1 MKKLSFL
8 LLSLCASFS
17 FAQTFYNLNTIQT
30 IEITFAQSNYNALL
44 IAAEPSD
51 AYISAQSISING
63 TVLPNVGVKF
73 KGNSSYNASQA
84 KNPYHIELDTYVDQS
99 YDGYTDIKLSN
110 VIFDPTFVR
119 EALGYKILANYMDV
133 PKANFAK
140 LYINGNYIGLYTNVE
155 SISKKFVD
163 NRFGSK
169 TNAFFSCSP
178 PAGAGPTSTNLPNL
192 AYLGTNYTS
201 YETAY
206 EMKSDV
212 AGTGWADLITLT
224 NILSTTNSTN
234 TANLEA
240 VLDVDRALW
249 MLAFDNAF
257 VNIDSYIGQF
267 KQNYYLYKADNGQF
281 NPIVWDLNMSFGVF
295 GMTGSGANLTTST
308 KKTLSHTLHSTE
320 SAWPLVQKLL
330 AIPTY
335 KKRYIA
341 HYKTIMSEMVASG
354 TYLTDAQA
362 IQSLIY
368 NDFVADINKFSY
380 QTTNNFTNNL
390 NSTDVTAS
398 NNSAPGITGLM
409 SARNTYITG
418 LADFTATQPSISAVT
433 PSSTAPSVGGTV
445 SITANV
451 TNTTTSSVYL
461 GYRSAKNDIFVKTQM
476 FDDGAHNDGAA
487 NDNVYGASIPVNNVA
502 IQYYIYAENTNVG
515 AFSPARAE
523 HEYYTINATYP
534 TLVAGQLV
542 INEIMASNATTVT
555 DQDLQYDDWFE
566 IYNTTGTTLSLDNLY
581 ASDSQTN
588 KLKYQFPTGTTIA
601 PYSYLIVWADSDLTQ
616 VGYHADFKFSA
627 SGEHCILSYQDG
639 TILDTVTFPA
649 QTTDMSYAR
658 SPNGTGSWVIKA
670 PTYNVNNDSLGT
682 SEVVK
687 NSSKFNIYPNPT
699 SDFVTVNSDDEKIDR
714 ILVYNMQGR
723 VITNKGGINKTN
735 YTVDLSA
742 YPTGVYILKV
752 NDKSYKVIKK

>member
-51 AYISAQSISING
+51 AYIEAQSVSING
-63 TVLPNVGVKF
+63 TVLPTVGVKF

-163 NRFGSK
+163 NRFGSN

-178 PAGAGPTSTNLPNL
+178 PAGAGPTTTNLPNL
-192 AYLGTNYTS
+192 AYLGTSYTS
-201 YETAY
+201 YESAY

-212 AGTGWADLITLT
+212 TGTGWADLITLT
-224 NILSTTNSTN
+224 NILSTTTSTN

-341 HYKTIMSEMVASG
+341 HYKTIMSEMIATG

-368 NDFVADINKFSY
+368 NDFVADTNKFSY
-380 QTTNNFTNNL
+380 QTTSNFTNNL
-390 NSTDVTAS
+390 NSTDVTVAG
-398 NNSAPGITGLM
+398 NSAPGIAGLM

-418 LADFTATQPSISAVT
+418 LSDFTATQPTIASIT
-433 PSSTAPSVGGTV
+433 PSSTTPSVGSTV

-451 TNTTTSSVYL
+451 TNTTTSSVFL
-461 GYRSAKNDIFVKTQM
+461 GYRSTKNDIFVKTQM
-476 FDDGAHNDGAA
+476 YDDGAHNDGAA
-487 NDNVYGASIPVNNVA
+487 NDNVYGASIPVNSVQV
-502 IQYYIYAENTNVG
+502 QYYIYAENTNAG
-515 AFSPARAE
+515 KFSPARAE
-523 HEYYTINATYP
+523 YEYYTINATYP

-555 DQDLQYDDWFE
+555 DQDGQYDDWFE